1 LVEGFLEH
9 IIKGCQRKDPK
20 AQHALYNNYKAKMYA
35 ICLRYAECVEDAED
49 VFQEAFV
56 KIFEKI
62 YQFEFKGSFE
72 GWMRRIMVNT
82 ALEKY
87 RKKLNVIHLNDTIKE
102 MDTPGEIE
110 TDEELSAKDLL
121 NLVQELSPRYK
132 MVFNLYAI
140 EGYSH
145 KEIAEMLQISEGT
158 SKSNL
163 SRARDIL
170 QKKVEQLQRCTKK
183 ATDNS

>member
-1 LVEGFLEH
+1 MEEGFLEH
-9 IIKGCQRKDPK
+9 IIRGCQRKDPK
-20 AQHALYNNYKAKMYA
+20 AQHALYTNYKAKMYG
-35 ICLRYAECVEDAED
+35 ICLRYTENTEDAED

-87 RKKLNVIHLNDTIKE
+87 RKKLNVIHINDTVKKL
-102 MDTPGEIE
+102 DTPAEIE
-110 TDEELSAKDLL
+110 IEEELSAKDLL
-121 NLVQELSPRYK
+121 KLVQELSPRYK

-140 EGYSH
+140 EGYNH
-145 KEIAEMLQISEGT
+145 KEIAEMMEISEGT

-163 SRARDIL
+163 SRAREIL
-170 QKKVEQLQRCTKK
+170 QKKVEDLQRNTRK
-183 ATDNS
+183 ARDNR